1 MDRTNDIQSVKNDN
15 IPAERILHLKKI
27 YQKCKWYYW
36 LHTETYNRL
45 YKIYIVIH
53 IPMIFVN
60 ITAAILNTGESED
73 GISNTNTRYISAVIL
88 LMNPF
93 FTSILNL
100 FKINEKLEYHKLKAS
115 CYIILSNEIEEYIS
129 FGEEIDTTVRLYKKY
144 LTYCN
149 DNEYTVPERIIK
161 TAENTLNKKYYNNV
175 DDTENTDV
183 NRTVGVSSFMYIYGL
198 ITEIKNGNSKKNVE
212 KARSDD
218 DSPTQTIGKV
228 NATKNSKSTMTLDIN
243 HIGKQI
249 ITKSRAV

>member
-1 MDRTNDIQSVKNDN
+1 MEHNVMDEITDSQRLQNDS

-73 GISNTNTRYISAVIL
+73 GISNKNTRYISAVIL

-115 CYIILSNEIEEYIS
+115 DYIILSNEIEEYIS
-129 FGEEIDTTVRLYKKY
+129 FGEEIDTTMRLCK
-144 LTYCN
+144 
-149 DNEYTVPERIIK
+149 R
-161 TAENTLNKKYYNNV
+161 
-175 DDTENTDV
+175 
-183 NRTVGVSSFMYIYGL
+183 YID
-198 ITEIKNGNSKKNVE
+198 K
-212 KARSDD
+212 
-218 DSPTQTIGKV
+218 
-228 NATKNSKSTMTLDIN
+228 
-243 HIGKQI
+243 
-249 ITKSRAV
+249 